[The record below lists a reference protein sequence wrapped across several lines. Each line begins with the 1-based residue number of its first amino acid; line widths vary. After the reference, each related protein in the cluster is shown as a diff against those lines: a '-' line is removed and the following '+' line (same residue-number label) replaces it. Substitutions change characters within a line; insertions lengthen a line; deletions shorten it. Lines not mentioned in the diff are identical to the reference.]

1 VDTFAHQ
8 DKFSLSFKNFK
19 IIEIKLLREHEGVDA
34 KHLNKLKERIKS
46 DKVLKKPII
55 VDKNTNVVLDGH
67 HRLIALKELGC
78 KKIPVIFLNYRS
90 PKIKVFSWRKGEKV
104 TKGIVL
110 KAAFSGKKLPPKTS
124 KHMIKI
130 GKKLT
135 HISII
140 EKNVNLPLRKLK

>member
-1 VDTFAHQ
+1 M
-8 DKFSLSFKNFK
+8 
-19 IIEIKLLREHEGVDA
+19 EG
-34 KHLNKLKERIKS
+34 RIKS

-78 KKIPVIFLNYRS
+78 KKIPVIFVNYGSR
-90 PKIKVFSWRKGEKV
+90 KIKVFSWRKGEKV

-110 KAAFSGKKLPPKTS
+110 RAAFSGKKLPPKTS
-124 KHMIKI
+124 KHMIEI
-130 GKKLT
+130 DKKLT